1 MQELCTCVEL
11 LAWRSRY
18 KEFKH
23 LLGEGSTAAFLP
35 VGCLIYSKWRN
46 IIFLKFKI
54 EVKLQQ
60 EISKV
65 ATNITK
71 KKAESTLATDGRLW
85 CAVMR
90 YKAAGI
96 VCSRNGWLLGV
107 LGI

>member
-23 LLGEGSTAAFLP
+23 LLGEGRTAAFLQ
-35 VGCLIYSKWRN
+35 VGCLIYSKGRN
-46 IIFLKFKI
+46 IIFLKFKM

-65 ATNITK
+65 ATKITK
-71 KKAESTLATDGRLW
+71 KKAESILATGNELQ
-85 CAVMR
+85 CTT
-90 YKAAGI
+90 GQ
-96 VCSRNGWLLGV
+96 GTL
-107 LGI
+107 

>member
-1 MQELCTCVEL
+1 MEK
-11 LAWRSRY
+11 Y
-18 KEFKH
+18 KF
-23 LLGEGSTAAFLP
+23 F
-35 VGCLIYSKWRN
+35 W
-46 IIFLKFKI
+46 KFKM

-90 YKAAGI
+90 YRAAGI
-96 VCSRNGWLLGV
+96 VCSRGGWLLGV

>member
-23 LLGEGSTAAFLP
+23 LLGEGRTAAFLP
-35 VGCLIYSKWRN
+35 VGCLIYSKGRN
-46 IIFLKFKI
+46 IIFLKFKM

-65 ATNITK
+65 ATKITK
-71 KKAESTLATDGRLW
+71 KKAESILATGNELQ
-85 CAVMR
+85 CTT
-90 YKAAGI
+90 GQ
-96 VCSRNGWLLGV
+96 GTL
-107 LGI
+107 